1 MEKYKRNTQPLSKV
15 VKNNHR
21 HHHHHH
27 NKPYSFKRRLIP
39 YFPFEML
46 NEKLHRSFC
55 GFEDFGISKRREQKP
70 MCFVSSGF
78 NCFGFKLSSKMVLP
92 SACTCTW
99 DVFCFASLRRLKK
112 GPGFYQFDIILV

>member
-1 MEKYKRNTQPLSKV
+1 MQYSATVKGGQKQPPPPSPPPQQTIQFQK
-15 VKNNHR
+15 KTDTN
-21 HHHHHH
+21 
-27 NKPYSFKRRLIP
+27 
-39 YFPFEML
+39 FPFEML

-78 NCFGFKLSSKMVLP
+78 NCFGFQLSSKMVLP

-112 GPGFYQFDIILV
+112 GPGFYQLDIILA